1 MSLLFKPDWD
11 QAKEHYLA
19 WWAGEALE
27 RCALAVTAPRTDVP
41 AMAPPQPPSDPIQR
55 WTDLDFITA
64 LNERQAATTFYGGE
78 AFPIWSGGHP
88 GHTSIPAFLG
98 CSTTLDMETGWWG
111 AILTGDDWDATSLHI
126 DPENAWWQFTLK
138 QLRRALD
145 ECAGKSIPDIG
156 GALGGCGDTL
166 AALRGTDRLLYDVA
180 LVPECVLQ
188 AELYLMEMWIEVYET
203 LYSIA
208 QEAADGGSTCWL
220 KLWSPGRYYAVEND
234 FSYMISGQM
243 FCDLFLPAIERQT
256 RYLDYA
262 IYHVDGV
269 GAFRHVPALLELPRL
284 QAFQILPG
292 AGKPGPLH
300 YLDTLHVVQA
310 AGKNL
315 YITLPPQ
322 EVETALGLLSA
333 RGLFIETYCETEEQA
348 RALLKNAEKWSHDK
362 IIL

>member
-1 MSLLFKPDWD
+1 MPLFYKPDWD
-11 QAKEHYLA
+11 EAKEHYLA

-27 RCALAVTAPRTDVP
+27 RCALAVTAPRADIP
-41 AMAPPQPPSDPIQR
+41 ATAPPEPPCNPVQR
-55 WTDLDFITA
+55 WTDLDFISA
-64 LNERQAATTFYGGE
+64 LNEYQFTTTFYGGE

-98 CSTTLDMETGWWG
+98 CPTTLDMETGWWE
-111 AILTGDDWDATSLHI
+111 AILTDDDWDVTSLRV
-126 DPENAWWQFTLK
+126 DPENTWWQFTLK

-180 LVPECVLQ
+180 LVPERVRQ
-188 AELYLMEMWIEVYET
+188 AESYLMEMWIEVYET
-203 LYSIA
+203 LYNTVH
-208 QEAADGGSTCWL
+208 EAAAGSTCWL
-220 KLWSPGRYYAVEND
+220 RLWSPGRYYAVEND
-234 FSYMISGQM
+234 FSYMISERM
-243 FCDLFLPAIERQT
+243 FGDLFLPEIERQT
-256 RYLDYA
+256 RYLDHA

-292 AGKPGPLH
+292 AGKPSPLH
-300 YLDTLHVVQA
+300 YLDTLRLVQS

-315 YITLPPQ
+315 HITLPPQ

-333 RGLFIETYCETEEQA
+333 RGLFIETQCETEEQA
-348 RALLKNAEKWSHDK
+348 RALLKAAEKWSHDK